1 MLARWSTFA
10 ALTVLASAAFCQEGK
25 SIFDGKSLSGWEG
38 DSKFWSVQ
46 DGAITGKT
54 TKENPTAG
62 NTFLI
67 WKGGDVADF
76 ELTLKFKIVGGNSGI
91 QYRSQDKGN
100 HVVHGYQADIDS
112 TDVHMGILYEEGGR
126 GILAKRGTK
135 VKVST
140 GRDGSSTA
148 GASSDK
154 EVLDAIKKED
164 WNEYRIVAKGNH
176 LQHYLNGKISVD
188 VTDEDEAKAAKKGIL
203 ALQLHAGPPMMVQ
216 FKDIVLKQ

>member
-1 MLARWSTFA
+1 MTIRFTLFA
-10 ALTVLASAAFCQEGK
+10 AFAFLFATASFAE
-25 SIFDGKSLSGWEG
+25 DGKSLFDGKTLTGWDG

-54 TKENPTAG
+54 TPDNPTKG

-67 WKGGDVADF
+67 WKGGEVSDF
-76 ELTLKFKIVGGNSGI
+76 EITLKFKIVGGNSGI
-91 QYRSQDKGN
+91 QYRSADKGN

-126 GILAKRGTK
+126 GILAKRGAK
-135 VKVST
+135 VKVASE
-140 GRDGSSTA
+140 GGSSVD
-148 GASSDK
+148 GAVSGK
-154 EVLDAIKKED
+154 EILDTIKKED

-188 VTDEDEAKAAKKGIL
+188 VTDEETAKAAKKGVL
-203 ALQLHAGPPMMVQ
+203 ALQLHAGPPMTVQ
-216 FKDIVLKQ
+216 FKDIVLK